1 MEQRLQMEKMKKE
14 LRSFKET
21 EKSASKS
28 QLPKFLEMTK
38 AARDEERRNL
48 EFALALQREEVE
60 LQNDIIMVEH
70 LGAPQ
75 FDTGPNP
82 DTMTYEQLME
92 LGDQLGKVSRGL
104 TTEQIDAL
112 KAVKYYKTSAGSQ
125 NANSSKNPA
134 K

>member
-1 MEQRLQMEKMKKE
+1 MKKE

-21 EKSASKS
+21 EKSAK
-28 QLPKFLEMTK
+28 MTK
-38 AARDEERRNL
+38 ASRDEERRNL

-75 FDTGPNP
+75 FDAGPNP

-92 LGDQLGKVSRGL
+92 LGDQMGKVSRGL
-104 TTEQIDAL
+104 TLEQIDTL
-112 KAVKYYKTSAGSQ
+112 KAVKYYKTSAGTE

-134 K
+134 NCTICMSDLPFFDNCIE